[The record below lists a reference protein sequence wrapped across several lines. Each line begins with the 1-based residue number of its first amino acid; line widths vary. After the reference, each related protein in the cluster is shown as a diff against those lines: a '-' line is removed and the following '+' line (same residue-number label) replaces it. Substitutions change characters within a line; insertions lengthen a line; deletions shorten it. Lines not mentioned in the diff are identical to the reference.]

1 MDWRGDAM
9 NNLIARVVSVTS
21 QYQPLAAKRT
31 VATITLSAPPAN
43 SHSVYL
49 QGDTGQDVPLVPG
62 EWHIFQRVNLAEI
75 RLKGTAGDKVT
86 VVGGT
91 W

>member
-1 MDWRGDAM
+1 M
-9 NNLIARVVSVTS
+9 NNLIARIISVTS
-21 QYQPLAAKRT
+21 QYQPLASERL
-31 VATITLSAPPAN
+31 VATITLSAPPGN
-43 SHSVYL
+43 SHPVYL